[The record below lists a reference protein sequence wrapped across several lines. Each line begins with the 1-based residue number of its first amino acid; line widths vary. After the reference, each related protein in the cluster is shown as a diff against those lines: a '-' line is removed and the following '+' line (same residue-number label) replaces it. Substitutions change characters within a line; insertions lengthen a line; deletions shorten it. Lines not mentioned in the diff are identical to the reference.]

1 MQEKYG
7 VTYPEGFLAAGI
19 SCGIKGNGK
28 KDLALIFSEKDCV
41 SAGCFTTNQ
50 FKSYSLIW
58 SQKHIRGPIRAVLVN
73 SGNANACNGPENWT
87 LTRELAQQTGQLFH
101 LPPSSILLASTG
113 IIGRRLPVENIL
125 RVLPELKKNLSADG
139 HRDAALAITT
149 TDTHPKEDQK
159 QLPIPGRKKKVSLGG
174 MAKGAGMINP
184 HLATMLCFL
193 TTDACIQ
200 QQALSSALK
209 NAVEDS
215 FNMITV
221 DNDRSTNDT
230 VILLANGLAGNR
242 IIHLETE
249 EYEIFAQGLKD
260 ICRQLAK
267 EIAYDGEG
275 ASKSL
280 QVQVKGGFCV
290 SDARQAAK
298 KVAGS
303 NLVKAAVAGGW
314 PNWGRILAAL
324 GSTNVR
330 LKTSRV
336 KISLCGIDVYYGQPL
351 PYQEEEIK
359 RRLSGR
365 QITIEIDLGSGQAQA
380 VAWGCDLTEEYVR
393 INREE

>member
-28 KDLALIFSEKDCV
+28 KDLALVFSEKDCV

-87 LTRELAQQTGQLFH
+87 LTRELAHQTGKFFH

-113 IIGRRLPVENIL
+113 IIGRKLPLENIL
-125 RVLPELKKNLSADG
+125 RTLPELKKNLSVAG
-139 HRDAALAITT
+139 HLDAALAITT

-193 TTDACIQ
+193 TTDACIH
-200 QQALSSALK
+200 QQALSCALK

-242 IIHLETE
+242 TIHLETE

-280 QVQVKGGFCV
+280 EVQVKGGFCI

-336 KISLCGIDVYYGQPL
+336 KISLCGIDVYHGQPL
-351 PYQEEEIK
+351 LYPEEEIK

-380 VAWGCDLTEEYVR
+380 VAWSCDLTEEYVR